1 MTIDLPAAAIFGRG
15 LMARETRR
23 DMIRVKESARR
34 PSSSDTRA
42 SGPAPKGERDE
53 HARDERLRTA
63 LGWEQFESW
72 CASNGL
78 RSPPGSRE
86 AIGLVAVYVTFLAA
100 SGRNVVAVAR
110 ALLREPKGKE

>member
-1 MTIDLPAAAIFGRG
+1 
-15 LMARETRR
+15 MARTTKRDIPRETG
-23 DMIRVKESARR
+23 SSR
-34 PSSSDTRA
+34 PPSPSDTRA
-42 SGPAPKGERDE
+42 SGPAPRGERDD

-63 LGWEQFESW
+63 LGWEQFDSW

-100 SGRNVVAVAR
+100 SGRNVAAVAR
-110 ALLREPKGKE
+110 ALLRERAGKE